1 MPKLFFAIIPPLN
14 VLETVHEN
22 TLPVLHTHPEWRV
35 ANDAQ
40 WHITIQ
46 YIGFVTPVAATKI
59 WNAFETLTLPR
70 AEKITIGGNPSTALL
85 RHQLLHARVTEE
97 KPFLSSTRE
106 VVRTIA
112 PVVERENIIFH
123 LTLARAK
130 KKKGN
135 PSSEI
140 VSEIP
145 PFTSTFL
152 PLGVTLFRSEQQN
165 EKVIHIPLSTRLF
178 SL

>member
-1 MPKLFFAIIPPLN
+1 MPKLFFAIIPPLD
-14 VLETVHEN
+14 VLENVRKH
-22 TLPVLHTHPEWRV
+22 TLPVLHQHPEWRI

-46 YIGFVTPVAATKI
+46 FIGFVTPVAAKKI
-59 WNAFETLTLPR
+59 REAFETLKFPR
-70 AEKITIGGNPSTALL
+70 AEKIMIGGNPSTALL
-85 RHQLLHARVTEE
+85 RHRLLHARVTEE
-97 KPFLSSTRE
+97 KPFLSNTRE
-106 VVRTIA
+106 VVRSIA

-135 PSSEI
+135 PSTTIISEI
-140 VSEIP
+140 Q

-152 PLGVTLFRSEQQN
+152 PGGVTLFESVQQN
-165 EKVIHIPLSTRLF
+165 GKTIHIPLSTRAF